1 MLENFRKIKEV
12 CYKIASVL
20 SKEQK
25 RKGGWLILLII
36 IGSFF
41 EMAGVSVIVPLIQV
55 ILAPTSVLKNPN
67 FKGILQILGIDD
79 TTGIVLFIGIGT
91 ILLYIIKN
99 VYMTFLS
106 WKRVNFAA
114 KVQQDLSV
122 SMMKAYMNK
131 GYVFFLNVNT
141 GDVQRG
147 IQNDAEG
154 VYQVLLQG
162 MRLITELFSVICICI
177 LIIAIDWKM
186 AGCVMVF
193 ALAGFTIVSFTCRRY
208 LKRIGKE
215 YQLYNGIV
223 NGSLIQIVQGIKEI
237 TVMQC
242 KDFFIRKYEKALGK
256 RQNIVAGQVVAAE
269 TPAYIIEAVCVT
281 GMLSVVSFS
290 ALQNTEMSG
299 FISSLG
305 AFAIAAFRIL
315 PSMGKITNYLNNF
328 MFYYPSLDSVYEN
341 MQTLNAAEDEQEY
354 LMDEQV
360 QMNFKEKLE
369 LRNITWHYPNSERKV
384 LDNLNMEI
392 KKGMSVGFIGA
403 SGAGKTTTA
412 DLILGL
418 FKPQNGQILID
429 GIDISEYMGQWHKMI
444 GYVPQSIYLIDD
456 TVRNNVAFG
465 VEEKEIDDEKV
476 WNALQQAQLKEF
488 VEELPEG
495 LDTSLG
501 DRGIRFSGG
510 QRQRMAIA
518 RALYHNPDILVLD
531 EATSALDT
539 ETESAVMEAI
549 DMLHNKK
556 TLIIVAHRLSTI
568 QNCDLLYEIVNGKA
582 KIKQKDLYHG
592 Q

>member
-99 VYMTFLS
+99 IYMTFLS

>member
-99 VYMTFLS
+99 IYMTFLS

-582 KIKQKDLYHG
+582 KIKQKNLYHG

>member
-99 VYMTFLS
+99 IYMTFLS

-429 GIDISEYMGQWHKMI
+429 GIDVSEYMGQWHKMI

>member
-315 PSMGKITNYLNNF
+315 PSMGKITNYLNNS